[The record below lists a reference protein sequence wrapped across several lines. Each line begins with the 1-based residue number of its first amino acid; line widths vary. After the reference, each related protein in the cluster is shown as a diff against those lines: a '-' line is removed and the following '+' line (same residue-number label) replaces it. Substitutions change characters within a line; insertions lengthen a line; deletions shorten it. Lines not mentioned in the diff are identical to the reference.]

1 MFLRVGLYQFA
12 TANVRYFIFVYS
24 CNQILRIIRK
34 KLNLRIVIMGMV
46 QSVKKP

>member
-24 CNQILRIIRK
+24 CNRILRIIRND
-34 KLNLRIVIMGMV
+34 LNQMRVMSGCF
-46 QSVKKP
+46 QFVKKP